1 MALGFPFT
9 PPCLTGFFALSAW
22 CAMRRLALVATTTP
36 WGLRRAIEELGDALY
51 PRDPGVIAEADEGA
65 GSTIYVLSIL
75 EPWVAFRLVVAEPPA
90 YVKRLVPAEHV
101 LMPGE
106 DWVGEV
112 VEAIVP
118 RLGCER
124 EVWIEVKPRGYF
136 VADNERTAA
145 KRLAEALRL
154 RGVHARR
161 RSRLVLKVEDTRYGI
176 AVALLE
182 GRIDRISFWRE
193 RRLMG

>member
-1 MALGFPFT
+1 
-9 PPCLTGFFALSAW
+9 
-22 CAMRRLALVATTTP
+22 MRRLALVATTTP
-36 WGLRRAIEELGDALY
+36 WGLRRAVEELGDAIY
-51 PRDPGVIAEADEGA
+51 PRDPGVVIEADEEA
-65 GSTIYVLSIL
+65 GSVVYVLSIL
-75 EPWVAFRLVVAEPPA
+75 EPWAAFRLVVAEPPA
-90 YVKRLVPAEHV
+90 YVERLVPAEHV
-101 LMPGE
+101 LIPGQ
-106 DWVGEV
+106 DWVDEV

-136 VADNERTAA
+136 VADNERAAA

-176 AVALLE
+176 VVALLE
-182 GRIDRISFWRE
+182 GRIDRVSFWRE